1 MFNKFLSSS
10 SSCGLDTFLA
20 LLGITRPPTHAS
32 HLTRILILFHQA
44 SDSSSSIIIRA
55 FENWRNEMKIL
66 QETALT
72 YDDVL
77 LVPQYSGVDSRRILS
92 TKSPLTKKIFLQSP
106 IVSANMDV
114 VTESEM
120 AIAMAREGGIGI
132 IHRFMTIAE
141 QTRQIEKVKKAES
154 FIVDKPLT
162 MNESQ
167 TVGDVRR
174 IVEETDTGGILIVD
188 KNDKL
193 IGIVTTRDL
202 LFEDDDNKL
211 VTEIMTRDVHSAPP
225 DTNLKDAER
234 LLHEYRIEK
243 LPLKDKEGKV
253 AGLIT
258 LKDIMKI
265 TKFPKATKDSK
276 GRLAVGA
283 AVGVRDK
290 ELRRVEAALNA
301 GADCIVVDIAHGDSH
316 LEIEMIK
323 NIRKHFPD
331 AQVIGGNVATADGT
345 KRLIDAGV
353 DCVKVG
359 VGPGSICITRQVA
372 GSGVPQL
379 TAIIESAKAAK
390 EYNIPIIAD
399 GGIRFP
405 GDVAKAIAAG
415 ASTVMIGSMLA
426 GTDESPGMMM
436 TRRGHKYKASRGMA
450 SLTANI
456 ERNKREGNDLT
467 KEEIEDYVAEG
478 VEAAVPYRGKVRE
491 VLTQLVGGLQSGM
504 SYSGAHSIQE
514 FQEKA
519 IFMRMTG
526 AGLKESGPHDV
537 EVLG

>member
-1 MFNKFLSSS
+1 
-10 SSCGLDTFLA
+10 
-20 LLGITRPPTHAS
+20 
-32 HLTRILILFHQA
+32 
-44 SDSSSSIIIRA
+44 
-55 FENWRNEMKIL
+55 MKIL
-66 QETALT
+66 PETALT

-77 LVPQYSGVDSRRILS
+77 LVPQYSKVDSRRVLS
-92 TKSPLTKKIFLQSP
+92 TKSWLTKKIALQSP

-120 AIAMAREGGIGI
+120 AITMAREGGIGI

-141 QTRQIEKVKKAES
+141 QARQIGRVKKAES
-154 FIVDKPLT
+154 FIVEKPLT
-162 MNESQ
+162 MTDQ
-167 TVGDVRR
+167 HTLGDVKR

-188 KNDKL
+188 KDEKL
-193 IGIVTTRDL
+193 IGIITTRDL
-202 LFEDDDNKL
+202 LFEEDDAKP
-211 VTEIMTRDVHSAPP
+211 VTEIMSRNIRSAPP
-225 DTNLKDAER
+225 GTSLKDAER
-234 LLHEYRIEK
+234 LLHEHRVEK
-243 LPLKDKEGKV
+243 LPLVDADGRVK
-253 AGLIT
+253 GLVT

-265 TKFPKATKDSK
+265 TKFPKATKDSR

-290 ELRRVEAALNA
+290 EMRRVEAALAA
-301 GADCIVVDIAHGDSH
+301 GADCIVVDIAHGDSL

-323 NIRKHFPD
+323 NIRRQFPE
-331 AQVIGGNVATADGT
+331 AQIIGGNVASGDGT

-353 DCVKVG
+353 DSVKVG
-359 VGPGSICITRQVA
+359 VGPGSICVTRQVA

-379 TAIIESAKAAK
+379 TAVIQCAEATRGTGV
-390 EYNIPIIAD
+390 PIIAD

-415 ASTVMIGSMLA
+415 AQTVMIGSMLA
-426 GTDESPGMMM
+426 GTDESPGMIM
-436 TRRGHKYKASRGMA
+436 TRRGHRYKASRGMA
-450 SLTANI
+450 SLAANI

-467 KEEIEDYVAEG
+467 REEIEDYVAEG
-478 VEAAVPYRGKVRE
+478 VEAAVPYRGKARE

-504 SYSGAHSIQE
+504 SYSGAFDIEE

-519 IFMRMTG
+519 IFVRMTG